1 LANWREIKSMN
12 YQTVTF
18 VLEDDST
25 KARVTNA
32 VAEVHTK
39 TSPSRISLFLA
50 RAFGLR
56 KSMKTKEATI
66 RLSTGT
72 IALQVPRRF
81 NVFHEIFFVAPGYYP
96 TAVTSFLELRHYSV
110 GILDDPFAYESRDV
124 PATNFMTIPLRRL
137 RPEDVQR

>member
-1 LANWREIKSMN
+1 MFRRGSVRPRTQTRVWATGLLISVLLAVAIYGLLMLANWREIKSMN

-81 NVFHEIFFVAPGYYP
+81 NVFHEIFFVAPG
-96 TAVTSFLELRHYSV
+96 
-110 GILDDPFAYESRDV
+110 
-124 PATNFMTIPLRRL
+124 
-137 RPEDVQR
+137 